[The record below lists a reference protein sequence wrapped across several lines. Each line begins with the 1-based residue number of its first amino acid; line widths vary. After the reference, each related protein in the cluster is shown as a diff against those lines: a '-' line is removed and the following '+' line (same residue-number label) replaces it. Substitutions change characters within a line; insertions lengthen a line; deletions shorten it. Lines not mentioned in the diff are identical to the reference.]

1 MPGEHSRL
9 PASSATRWLNCPGSV
24 KMRELFPSESS
35 SYAQEGTLA
44 HALAESLLN
53 GIPSGCR
60 YRNLWSDIWDF
71 YENHSEL
78 DDDGAAM
85 EKYIESY
92 VDYVKELFNAAKKED
107 ASAILLTEQRVDYGE
122 YARDSW
128 GTSDAIIIAN
138 KHMTVIDL
146 KYGKG
151 VPVDAPNN
159 PQLRLYA
166 LGAWAGYKQIY
177 EVEKITTVIAQPRLS
192 HISTETLTADELRTW
207 GETVILP
214 ASKRIDEHPDECHSG
229 DWCRFCPGAG
239 ACKARAKECT
249 DFVDEEEP
257 KELLTLTP
265 EELAKCLDRLDAIN
279 AWTKAVN
286 DYALAQALDGLAI
299 PGYKIVEG
307 RAVRKYTDEREV
319 AKAAVAAGYEE
330 ALIYERKLLT
340 LSAMEKLMGKK
351 SFAEVCGAYVEKPQ
365 GKPTLAPESD
375 PRPAT
380 KTAATDFND

>member
-24 KMRELFPSESS
+24 KMCELFPSESS

-44 HALAESLLN
+44 HALAESTLN
-53 GIPSGCR
+53 GIPSAGK
-60 YRNLWSDIWDF
+60 YLNLCDDIRDF

-92 VDYVKELFNAAKKED
+92 VDYVKELFDAAKKED
-107 ASAILLTEQRVDYGE
+107 ASAIMLTEQRVDYGE
-122 YARDSW
+122 YARDCW

-138 KHMTVIDL
+138 KHMTVVDL

-151 VPVDAPNN
+151 VPVDAPSN

-351 SFAEVCGAYVEKPQ
+351 PFAEVCGAYVEKPQ

>member
-1 MPGEHSRL
+1 MRAQSRGLQRVFPACAGVIPKQSASPRTPGCVPRMCGGD
-9 PASSATRWLNCPGSV
+9 P
-24 KMRELFPSESS
+24 
-35 SYAQEGTLA
+35 
-44 HALAESLLN
+44 
-53 GIPSGCR
+53 
-60 YRNLWSDIWDF
+60 
-71 YENHSEL
+71 HSEL

-92 VDYVKELFNAAKKED
+92 VDYVKELFDAAKKED
-107 ASAILLTEQRVDYGE
+107 ASAIMLTEQRVDYGE
-122 YARDSW
+122 YARDGW
-128 GTSDAIIIAN
+128 GTSDVIIIAN

-151 VPVDAPNN
+151 VPVDAPAN

-257 KELLTLTP
+257 KELLPLTP
-265 EELAKCLDRLDAIN
+265 EELARAGVKEETVRLCIGIEHIDDLIA
-279 AWTKAVN
+279 
-286 DYALAQALDGLAI
+286 DLEQALA
-299 PGYKIVEG
+299 KV
-307 RAVRKYTDEREV
+307 
-319 AKAAVAAGYEE
+319 
-330 ALIYERKLLT
+330 
-340 LSAMEKLMGKK
+340 
-351 SFAEVCGAYVEKPQ
+351 
-365 GKPTLAPESD
+365 
-375 PRPAT
+375 
-380 KTAATDFND
+380 